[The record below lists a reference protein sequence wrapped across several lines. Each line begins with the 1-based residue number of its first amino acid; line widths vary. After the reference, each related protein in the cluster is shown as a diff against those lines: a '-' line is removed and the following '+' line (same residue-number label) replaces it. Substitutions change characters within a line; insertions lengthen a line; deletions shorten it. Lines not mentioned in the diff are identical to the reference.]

1 MQMVVWILLWA
12 LQLVIVVRHNC
23 RGLMSLIHAFQG
35 LSLIRHKGE
44 INRRP
49 RGAPA
54 SIPLQPSMHKPCL
67 PPRPLTPQ
75 PLSDPSNG
83 ASSERIPPCR
93 PFSWAWPP
101 CNKAMSWCKKPA
113 CSCTVRPPPPAA
125 RDWLTTHLLHA
136 ACPLLYCVSIIN
148 NNLACLTGITV
159 INACQFK
166 FVKGLC
172 LCVGG
177 RLCVPGLG
185 LMADRSW
192 CLKV

>member
-1 MQMVVWILLWA
+1 MVVWILLWA
-12 LQLVIVVRHNC
+12 LQLLIVVGHNC
-23 RGLMSLIHAFQG
+23 GGLMSLIHAFHG

-44 INRRP
+44 INRRS

-67 PPRPLTPQ
+67 APWPLTPQ
-75 PLSDPSNG
+75 PLSDPGGG
-83 ASSERIPPCR
+83 ASSKRIPPCR
-93 PFSWAWPP
+93 AFSRVYPPATEQWAGVKGCLFPYSRSP
-101 CNKAMSWCKKPA
+101 HHS
-113 CSCTVRPPPPAA
+113 PPAA

-148 NNLACLTGITV
+148 NNLARLTGMTV

-166 FVKGLC
+166 FVKGG
-172 LCVGG
+172 LCVRG

-185 LMADRSW
+185 LLSDRSW
-192 CLKV
+192 FLKI